1 MDWGSF
7 SYVDEKGRKRQMW
20 AFVMALS
27 WSHSIYVELVRRA
40 DTASFIQYPVN
51 AFPYLGGVP
60 RRCLYDTAKVVTL
73 GKDEEG

>member
-20 AFVMALS
+20 AFVMVLS
-27 WSHSIYVELVRRA
+27 WSRSIYVELVRRA
-40 DTASFIQYPVN
+40 DTASFIQYHVN
-51 AFPYLGGVP
+51 AFAYLGAPP